1 MENWG
6 RRRKE
11 ITVETQ
17 KPQLGTGHQ
26 CITRV
31 WVGKILGMCTT
42 QKVFHQCHKSTPA
55 PKFSQYCDDAD
66 LGGK

>member
-17 KPQLGTGHQ
+17 KPQLGTGASMYYKVL
-26 CITRV
+26 V
-31 WVGKILGMCTT
+31 WKDIRDV
-42 QKVFHQCHKSTPA
+42 
-55 PKFSQYCDDAD
+55 
-66 LGGK
+66 

>member
-31 WVGKILGMCTT
+31 WVGKKLGMCNT
-42 QKVFHQCHKSTPA
+42 K
-55 PKFSQYCDDAD
+55 
-66 LGGK
+66 GGPPMPQGYTCA